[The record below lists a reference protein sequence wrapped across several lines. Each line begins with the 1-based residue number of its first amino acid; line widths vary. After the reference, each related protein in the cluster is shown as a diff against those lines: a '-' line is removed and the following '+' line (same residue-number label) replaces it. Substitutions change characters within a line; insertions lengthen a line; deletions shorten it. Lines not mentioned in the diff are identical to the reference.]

1 MVVEATATV
10 LRDNVNVTRDM
21 METAA
26 VKVSSDHN
34 NVEVKLEC
42 HKFEVHYIN
51 FHFQFLT
58 ERILTVL
65 LCRCVST
72 ALLWP
77 GRLQ

>member
-1 MVVEATATV
+1 MVVEATETV

-42 HKFEVHYIN
+42 QKFEVHYIN
-51 FHFQFLT
+51 FHFQFLN
-58 ERILTVL
+58 ERILTVAP
-65 LCRCVST
+65 V
-72 ALLWP
+72 
-77 GRLQ
+77 